1 MDNYAAHKHPNVN
14 AWLAGNPRIRVHF
27 TPTSRSWL
35 NLVEVWFSIIER
47 LTIHRGSF
55 PSVRDLVIKIRA
67 FINGKNDRCHPFI
80 WTKSADHVLQK
91 IKTEKNSLTRH

>member
-55 PSVRDLVIKIRA
+55 PSVRDLVIKIGA

-80 WTKSADHVLQK
+80 WTKPADHVLQK